1 MNNLNSYVPINW
13 FDVLLVVV
21 LFVGYVRG
29 RKHGM
34 SKELLLVLKWVAV
47 VLVSAIAYEPLGLW
61 VDSMMHFGKLTSF
74 LIAYSITAVFILL
87 VFAYLGSSVGRKLS
101 GSDTFGKG
109 EFYLA
114 MPAGML
120 RFACV
125 LVALLALLNARLYRT
140 AEIKAME
147 KYQNENYGS
156 QFFPT
161 LSSIQTEVF
170 EKSFTGPHIKKYMS
184 FLLIKPTFPSGP
196 DQKNTASR
204 RREFTLP

>member
-1 MNNLNSYVPINW
+1 MNDINLPINW
-13 FDVLLVVV
+13 FDVLILAV
-21 LFVGYVRG
+21 LLVGYSRG

-61 VDSMMHFGKLTSF
+61 LDSVLNLGKLTSY
-74 LIAYSITAVFILL
+74 LLAYSVTAIVVLL
-87 VFAYLGSSVGRKLS
+87 AFAYLNSTVGRKLA
-101 GSDTFGKG
+101 GSDSFGKS

-140 AEIKAME
+140 AEIKDME
-147 KYQNENYGS
+147 KFQNDNYGS

-161 LSSIQTEVF
+161 LSSLQSSVF
-170 EKSFTGPHIKKYMS
+170 EKSFTGPHIREYLG